1 MFVTDTH
8 PLIWYST
15 GKSSQLSKKVLTEF
29 NKAENGE
36 TLIYIPAVT
45 FWEIALLEKLGK
57 IRLNRRFDY
66 WADSVLSKNGFEIV
80 NLEPSIIAKSVGYN
94 FNDDPFDKVIVACA
108 AQLEIPLITK
118 DSAVTNFNLIEIFW

>member
-15 GKSSQLSKKVLTEF
+15 GKNSQLSKKVLTEF
-29 NKAENGE
+29 EKAENGE
-36 TLIYIPAVT
+36 TLTYIPAVT
-45 FWEIALLEKLGK
+45 FWEIALLEKLGRIK
-57 IRLNRRFDY
+57 LNQRFDY
-66 WADSVLSKNGFEIV
+66 WADSVLSKNGFENV
-80 NLEPSIIAKSVGYN
+80 NLEPSIIAKSVSYN

-118 DSAVTNFNLIEIFW
+118 DFAITNSNIIEIFW